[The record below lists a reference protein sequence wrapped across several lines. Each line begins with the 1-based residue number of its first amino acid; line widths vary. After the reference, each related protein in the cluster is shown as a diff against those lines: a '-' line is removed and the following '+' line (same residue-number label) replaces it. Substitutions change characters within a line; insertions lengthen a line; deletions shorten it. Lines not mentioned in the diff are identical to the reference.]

1 MLQLCNISGAAI
13 KMADVLCLGEILVD
27 WVCTTVGAELD
38 QAQAFTKAAGGAPA
52 NTAVGLARQGVPT
65 AFIGRISD
73 DAFGRWLRSILEV
86 EGINV
91 DGAILDATAQT
102 RMAYVVTTAT
112 GDRKLAEFSRI
123 ACADTKLQPND
134 LKQHLFALG
143 SVLHFGSI
151 SLIESPAAEA
161 TKKAVELAR
170 ANKMLVSYDPNVR
183 ISLWPSRETCKQ
195 TILNTLG
202 WADIVKI
209 NEDELEFLTG
219 SREHSAAEQLR
230 VEHDL
235 PVLIITLDSRG
246 AYVVTKDGGT
256 TVQGFQVELVEATG
270 AGDGFNSGVLSG
282 LLPII
287 KNTPDKREALVNLN
301 KDTLC
306 EIIRTANAIGA
317 ITCTKAGA
325 IPALPSRE
333 EVVTFLQ
340 KIDELKV
347 AR

>member
-1 MLQLCNISGAAI
+1 
-13 KMADVLCLGEILVD
+13 MADVLCLGEILVD
-27 WVCTTVGAELD
+27 WVSTTVGAELD
-38 QAQAFTKAAGGAPA
+38 QAQQFTKAAGGAPA

-73 DAFGRWLRSILEV
+73 DAFGRWLRSILED

-91 DGAILDATAQT
+91 DGAILDPTAQT

-195 TILNTLG
+195 TILNTLS

-219 SREHSAAEQLR
+219 SREHQAAEQLR
-230 VEHDL
+230 EEHNL
-235 PVLIITLDSRG
+235 PVLVITLDSRG
-246 AYVVTKDGGT
+246 AYVVTKEGGR
-256 TVQGFQVELVEATG
+256 TVTGFQVDLVEATG
-270 AGDGFNSGVLSG
+270 AGDGFNSGVISG
-282 LLPII
+282 LLPLI
-287 KNTPDKREALVNLN
+287 KNTADKREALISL
-301 KDTLC
+301 DQQTLC

-317 ITCTKAGA
+317 ITCTKPGA
-325 IPALPSRE
+325 IPALPSRD
-333 EVVTFLQ
+333 EVVAFLKKMDANQ
-340 KIDELKV
+340 P
-347 AR
+347 AMS

>member
-1 MLQLCNISGAAI
+1 
-13 KMADVLCLGEILVD
+13 MADVLCLGEILVD

-38 QAQAFTKAAGGAPA
+38 QAQHFTKAAGGAPA
-52 NTAVGLARQGVPT
+52 NTAVGLARQGIPT
-65 AFIGRISD
+65 AFVGRISD

-91 DGAILDATAQT
+91 DGAILDPAAQT

-195 TILNTLG
+195 TILNTLS
-202 WADIVKI
+202 WADVVKI

-219 SREHSAAEQLR
+219 SRETAAADQLR
-230 VEHDL
+230 EENNL
-235 PVLIITLDSRG
+235 PLLIITLDSRG
-246 AYVVTKDGGT
+246 AYFATKHGGK
-256 TVQGFQVELVEATG
+256 TVPGFSVQLVEATG
-270 AGDGFNSGVLSG
+270 AGDGFNSGVIGG
-282 LLPII
+282 LLPLIRSA
-287 KNTPDKREALVNLN
+287 PDKREALIGLEQE
-301 KDTLC
+301 TLA
-306 EIIRTANAIGA
+306 EIIRRANAIGA

-325 IPALPSRE
+325 IPALPTKD
-333 EVVTFLQ
+333 EVESFFK
-340 KIDELKV
+340 KIDSNQPALN
-347 AR
+347 

>member
-1 MLQLCNISGAAI
+1 
-13 KMADVLCLGEILVD
+13 MADVLCLGEILVD

-38 QAQAFTKAAGGAPA
+38 QAQSFTKAAGGAPA

-73 DAFGRWLRSILEV
+73 DAFGRWLRSILET

-91 DGAILDATAQT
+91 DGAILDPTAQT

-123 ACADTKLQPND
+123 SCADTKLQPND

-151 SLIESPAAEA
+151 SLIESPAAES

-170 ANKMLVSYDPNVR
+170 AHKMLVSYDPNVR

-195 TILNTLG
+195 TILNTLS
-202 WADIVKI
+202 WADVVKI

-219 SREHSAAEQLR
+219 SRERKAADELR
-230 VEHDL
+230 EEHNL
-235 PVLIITLDSRG
+235 PLLIITLDSRG
-246 AYVVTKDGGT
+246 AYFATKHGGR

-270 AGDGFNSGVLSG
+270 AGDGFNSGVLGG
-282 LLPII
+282 LLPLI
-287 KNTPDKREALVNLN
+287 KSAPDKREALIAMDQDVLA
-301 KDTLC
+301 
-306 EIIRTANAIGA
+306 EIIRRANAIGA

-325 IPALPSRE
+325 IPALPTRE
-333 EVVTFLQ
+333 EVETFF
-340 KIDELKV
+340 EKV
-347 AR
+347 DAGAPALN

>member
-1 MLQLCNISGAAI
+1 
-13 KMADVLCLGEILVD
+13 MADVLCLGEILVD

-38 QAQAFTKAAGGAPA
+38 KSQQFTKAAGGAPA
-52 NTAVGLARQGVPT
+52 NTAVGLARQGIPT

-73 DAFGRWLRSILEV
+73 DAFGRWLRSILED

-91 DGAILDATAQT
+91 DGAILDPTAQT

-134 LKQHLFALG
+134 LKQHLFSMA

-170 ANKMLVSYDPNVR
+170 AHKLLVSYDPNVR
-183 ISLWPSRETCKQ
+183 ISLWPSKETCKQ
-195 TILNTLG
+195 TILNTLA
-202 WADIVKI
+202 WADVVKI

-219 SREHSAAEQLR
+219 SREYAAADALR
-230 VEHDL
+230 AEHDL
-235 PVLIITLDSRG
+235 PMLVITLDSRG
-246 AYVVTKDGGT
+246 AYLSTKEGGKHVT
-256 TVQGFQVELVEATG
+256 GFQVELVEATG
-270 AGDGFNSGVLSG
+270 AGDGFNSGVISG
-282 LLPII
+282 LLPHI
-287 KNTPDKREALVNLN
+287 KTAPDRREALLALDHT
-301 KDTLC
+301 KLA
-306 EIIRTANAIGA
+306 EIVRRANAIGA

-325 IPALPSRE
+325 IPALPSKE
-333 EVVTFLQ
+333 ESEAFLQ
-340 KIDELKV
+340 KMSVKS
-347 AR
+347 